1 MTSTMH
7 IDLRVGE
14 AVVIGGATVRAVKK
28 DGQRVRLTVQ
38 APSDTQIITPKA
50 QRQNQPCTHECAP
63 ITKESPH
70 GKHPL

>member
-14 AVVIGGATVRAVKK
+14 AVVIGGVTVRAAKK

-38 APSDTQIITPKA
+38 APADTKIITPKA
-50 QRQNQPCTHECAP
+50 MRQGKSRTHECAP
-63 ITKESPH
+63 DQRSATH
-70 GKHPL
+70 GQYPV

>member
-38 APSDTQIITPKA
+38 APPDTQIITPKA

-63 ITKESPH
+63 APKESPH